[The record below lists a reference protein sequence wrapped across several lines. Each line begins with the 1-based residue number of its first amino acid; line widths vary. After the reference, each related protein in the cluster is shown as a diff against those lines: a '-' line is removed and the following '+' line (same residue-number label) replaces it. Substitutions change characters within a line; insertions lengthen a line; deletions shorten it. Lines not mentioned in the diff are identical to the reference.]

1 MRGHGLCQV
10 FAGLRGSRVEAAVLA
25 ALLENIA
32 TRVPQGQERSPFP
45 LREAGSFDGDLIDQ
59 AVLVTPFMEDGERF
73 CLIEIRDVSG
83 TVGRERQLLEHAE
96 SLRARSYVDGLTGI
110 ANRRLLTERLRE
122 ESERAKR
129 YGRPLALV
137 MLDIDRFKIINDDY
151 GHDVGDRVLIE
162 VVRVMESEIREHDL
176 CGRWGG
182 EEFLILMPECTAQM
196 AQTVMGRLGASIA
209 ALGVRVN
216 EDLLGVTASMGIAAV
231 AAYTLGPGLGGFIFS
246 GLSRLGGA
254 NAFESVVVGVVGVIV
269 LAVVLDLVLV
279 VIGRLTTSRGIRV
292 R

>member
-1 MRGHGLCQV
+1 MQDLN
-10 FAGLRGSRVEAAVLA
+10 AS
-25 ALLENIA
+25 
-32 TRVPQGQERSPFP
+32 
-45 LREAGSFDGDLIDQ
+45 LREASMLD
-59 AVLVTPFMEDGERF
+59 
-73 CLIEIRDVSG
+73 S
-83 TVGRERQLLEHAE
+83 
-96 SLRARSYVDGLTGI
+96 LTGI

-216 EDLLGVTASMGIAAV
+216 EDLLGVTASMGIAELRPEETYSNTINRADLALLRAKRSGRNRCEL
-231 AAYTLGPGLGGFIFS
+231 AA
-246 GLSRLGGA
+246 
-254 NAFESVVVGVVGVIV
+254 
-269 LAVVLDLVLV
+269 
-279 VIGRLTTSRGIRV
+279 
-292 R
+292 